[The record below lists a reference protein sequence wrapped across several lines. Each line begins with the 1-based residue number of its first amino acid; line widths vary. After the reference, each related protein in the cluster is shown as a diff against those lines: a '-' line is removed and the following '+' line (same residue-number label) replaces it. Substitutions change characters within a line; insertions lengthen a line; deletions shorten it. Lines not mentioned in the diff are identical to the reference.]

1 LFLER
6 TVRDLDMTTLRL
18 FVAVCEM
25 RSIARAGEQ
34 SSIVGSAISKRLSA
48 LEETVGVKL
57 LIRRRHGVAP
67 TPAGETL
74 LEHARAMLAS
84 ADRIRRDMLSY
95 ASGVKGQVRVLA
107 TASVLAEKLPEDLAI
122 FLQNPDYRNIQID
135 IEERLSVDVVR
146 GIKDGVASVGICWDV
161 ADFQGLLTRP
171 YRTDRLAIVMHSDH
185 PLSEFNVLPFVA
197 TLDYEQV
204 SISSAS
210 AVQTMLK
217 RQATLAGKHLVERVF
232 VSNLNAVLRVVQ
244 ANLAISVLPVEV
256 AQAYANVQALRIVP
270 LSDDW
275 ASRRFALCFRSE
287 ETLTP
292 AARLLLDHLGS
303 FSAAEYGP
311 PTLSHPTRG

>member
-1 LFLER
+1 MEHA
-6 TVRDLDMTTLRL
+6 VRDLDLTTLRL
-18 FVAVCEM
+18 FAAVCEL

-107 TASVLAEKLPEDLAI
+107 TVSVLAEKLPEDLAI
-122 FLQNPDYRNIQID
+122 FLQDPDYRNIQID

-146 GIKDGVASVGICWDV
+146 GIKEGVASVGICWDV

-171 YRTDRLAIVMHSDH
+171 YRTDRLAIVMHADH
-185 PLSEFNVLPFVA
+185 PLAAFKALPFEA

-210 AVQTMLK
+210 AVQVMLK
-217 RQATLAGKHLVERVF
+217 RQASLAGKPLIERVF
-232 VSNLNAVLRVVQ
+232 VSNLNAVLRVVL
-244 ANLAISVLPVEV
+244 AKLAISVLPIEV
-256 AQAYANVQALRIVP
+256 AQAYANVQALRVIP
-270 LSDDW
+270 LTDEW

-287 ETLTP
+287 EALTP
-292 AARLLLDHLGS
+292 AARLLVDHLES
-303 FSAAEYGP
+303 FSMTESGAPAMA
-311 PTLSHPTRG
+311 HPAHG